1 MNANSGMYGPI
12 PLDVYNGG
20 DIAVYD
26 PHNRLGLTQKYPNAQ
41 AFRGPPRP
49 LKWWSPPEMNSSLL
63 SYMSGGGRVVYAGQ
77 GSGPIQAV
85 NNWDYNRFSFA
96 YLPQSDNA
104 LTKSLQKSG
113 LRRTPV
119 SGSGHPVASGRFRHP
134 RGQSDREIRHH
145 RGQHRLLSGE
155 YSIGEG
161 ILLQTTLRL
170 DSEGFVLGGG
180 LLTHESLSAPAQENV
195 LGTYLLDQMVRYL
208 YEK

>member
-1 MNANSGMYGPI
+1 
-12 PLDVYNGG
+12 
-20 DIAVYD
+20 
-26 PHNRLGLTQKYPNAQ
+26 
-41 AFRGPPRP
+41 
-49 LKWWSPPEMNSSLL
+49 MNSSLL

-96 YLPQSDNA
+96 YLPQSGNA
-104 LTKSLQKSG
+104 LTKSLQNLGYGG
-113 LRRTPV
+113 LQFLDLATQWHLEGSDTPAGNRIGRYATTQGTI
-119 SGSGHPVASGRFRHP
+119 GSY
-134 RGQSDREIRHH
+134 
-145 RGQHRLLSGE
+145 LGE
-155 YSIGEG
+155 YPIGEG